1 MIRRP
6 PRSTLTDTLFPYTS
20 SSDLPIKKWAAAI
33 ALLGAVTY
41 TLLSGAGLPILRA
54 LVMISLA
61 LLAVVLDRRAIT
73 LRSVA
78 LAALVLLVL
87 WPDSLLGPGFQMSF
101 AAVKALVAA
110 FELWGPRHPQWREIG
125 RGRVRGRGGKVG

>member
-41 TLLSGAGLPILRA
+41 TLLSGAGLPTLRA

-78 LAALVLLVL
+78 WAALVLLVL
-87 WPDSLLGPGFQMSF
+87 WPESLLDPGFQMSLDR
-101 AAVKALVAA
+101 KSTRLNSS
-110 FELWGPRHPQWREIG
+110 H
-125 RGRVRGRGGKVG
+125 